1 VPSHAFAKH
10 KDQYQGDKR
19 ETKMKSEVAT
29 DRAEPRRFSAVTV
42 LACAW
47 PALLLAIVC
56 LLPFLNKPFVID
68 DPEYLMIARQ
78 VVKHPTHPADF
89 TVCWNMNKGPDCIKL
104 YALTPGNTLMGYA
117 LVPTVLTGTHEWTAH
132 FTQLVLAWIAV
143 LAMASLVLRLGWD
156 RQHAIVGALLLV
168 ATAPFLPMAST
179 AMPDILATAIALVA
193 MERLAA
199 WKAEQKWSQGAA
211 AAVALGLAGF
221 ARPHLALLLPLA
233 AFYLLDSINPKEI
246 LEQIRRKPWLWTPV
260 LAGSV
265 LLAATI
271 AMTREDSGL
280 AINPPSGFTG
290 LGNIPRNL
298 IAYLLYFVFPMPLA
312 LCWFANRLQRRKL
325 RAVIILAVAAGFA
338 LFLHPRSFFVFA
350 FVGLC
355 MLIDLLYETWK
366 RAEHTGIFLMLWILI
381 PLPIV
386 YYGHLPAK
394 YLLPCMPAVIFLCFW
409 LMEGFSVQFLRA
421 GAIALIVASIGYSL
435 LILRSDAEFADFGR
449 DALYRLIRPPV
460 LAGERVWFAGQWSS
474 YWYAPLAGATLTFP
488 GGPQPK
494 PGDLLVVGD
503 HGGDHGKEALQRFPN
518 RTLVDEITHTYRFG
532 WTMGAGIGLYS
543 NSTGYWMWGVGDGP
557 VDEYELWR
565 ID

>member
-1 VPSHAFAKH
+1 
-10 KDQYQGDKR
+10 
-19 ETKMKSEVAT
+19 MKSEVAK
-29 DRAEPRRFSAVTV
+29 DRLAPRAVSAGAV

-47 PALLLAIVC
+47 PGLLLATVC
-56 LLPFLNKPFVID
+56 LLPYLNKAFLVD
-68 DPEYLMIARQ
+68 DPHFLIMAQQI
-78 VVKHPTHPADF
+78 VKHPTHPMDF
-89 TVCWNMNKGPDCIKL
+89 TICWNMNTGPNCIKA
-104 YALTPGNTLMGYA
+104 YALTPGNALMGYA
-117 LVPTVLTGTHEWTAH
+117 LVPTVLSGAHEWTAH
-132 FTQLVLAWIAV
+132 LTQLVLVWIAV
-143 LAMASLVLRLGWD
+143 VAMSSLVLRYGWD

-168 ATAPFLPMAST
+168 AIAPFLAMAST
-179 AMPDILATAIALVA
+179 AMPDILATAVALVA

-221 ARPHLALLLPLA
+221 ARSHLALLLPLA

-246 LEQIRRKPWLWTPV
+246 LEQIRRKFWLWTPV
-260 LAGSV
+260 LAGSAI
-265 LLAATI
+265 LAAII
-271 AMTREDSGL
+271 AITREHGDL

-290 LGNIPRNL
+290 LGNIARNL
-298 IAYLLYFVFPMPLA
+298 IAYLLYFVFPFPLA
-312 LCWFANRLQRRKL
+312 LCWFANRLKRRKW
-325 RAVIILAVAAGFA
+325 RAVVILAVAAGFA

-355 MLIDLLYETWK
+355 ILIDLLYETWK
-366 RAEHTGIFLMLWILI
+366 RAEHTEIFLMLWILI

-394 YLLPCMPAVIFLCFW
+394 YLLPCTPAVIFLCFR
-409 LMEGFSVQFLRA
+409 LMEDFSVRFLRA
-421 GAIALIVASIGYSL
+421 AAIALIVASTGYSL
-435 LILRSDAEFADFGR
+435 LILRSDAEFANFGR
-449 DALYRLIRPPV
+449 DALYGLIRPSV
-460 LAGERVWFAGQWSS
+460 SAGERVWFAGQWSS

-494 PGDLLVVGD
+494 PGDLLVVGV
-503 HGGDHGKEALQRFPN
+503 HGEDHGKEALQRFPN

-532 WTMGAGIGLYS
+532 RTVGAGNGLYS
-543 NSTGYWMWGVGDGP
+543 NSTGYWMWGVGNGS